1 VLTMCMRLTKAQ
13 IVYSLGNQATG
24 ASRTFVVTDEAQV
37 VRGYYALAAG
47 AVDHAT
53 AISTIR
59 RNMPDPVP
67 VMVLGRL
74 AVDVAWHGHGLGA
87 DLLQNAILRTSRLA
101 QDIGIRALVVH
112 ALHDEARRFY
122 FHHGFSESA
131 IDPLLLMLRIR
142 LAEASH

>member
-1 VLTMCMRLTKAQ
+1 M
-13 IVYSLGNQATG
+13 
-24 ASRTFVVTDEAQV
+24 TDEAQV

-47 AVDHAT
+47 VVDHTT
-53 AISTIR
+53 AISAMR

-74 AVDVAWHGHGLGA
+74 AVDSTFHGQGLGA

-112 ALHDEARRFY
+112 ALHDQARRFY
-122 FHHGFSESA
+122 LHHGFSESA
-131 IDPLLLMLRIR
+131 IDPLVLMLRIR
-142 LAEASH
+142 LTSTSH